1 MGEESAPAETGDN
14 ADNYESGLLASYAL
28 EGETTLEDFDCGRL
42 GDRETANPGRGTFYA
57 SKSGKAVEGQEYET
71 QHPPHGPS
79 AFFEEQNLDEL
90 VEGEE
95 TASGGEIRE
104 RTLDGA
110 VAIIAY
116 QDPDSGDVKEY
127 LLEENPSDYA
137 LQEYAGKLRFIGG
150 AIDRVNGHKED
161 PYTALA
167 REFSEEIPSRDAVN
181 ILLKYLESKTPYKT
195 VQVDVE
201 GEKTETHIFKV
212 LISSW
217 DEWQTVVGANLGDDA
232 GFSRVVDLDDILTLG
247 KKGFAFNDFEVIHE
261 FATGGLPQNDP
272 GKKHPHKMSEKDGA
286 RNDGEEGHSDG
297 EDEETHDGGGEANHE
312 IHH

>member
-1 MGEESAPAETGDN
+1 MGEESAPAETGEN
-14 ADNYESGLLASYAL
+14 AENYEGGLLASYAL
-28 EGETTLEDFDCGRL
+28 EDETPSEGFDSGRAEN
-42 GDRETANPGRGTFYA
+42 RETANHRRGAFYA
-57 SKSGKAVEGQEYET
+57 SKSGKAVEEQEYGT
-71 QHPPHGPS
+71 QHTPHGRQ
-79 AFFEEQNLDEL
+79 AFFEGQNLDGL
-90 VEGEE
+90 VEREE
-95 TASGGEIRE
+95 TVGGSEIRE

-116 QDPDSGDVKEY
+116 QDPDSGEVKEY

-150 AIDRVNGHKED
+150 AIDRVNGSKED

-167 REFSEEIPSRDAVN
+167 REFSEEIPSREAVN

-212 LISSW
+212 LIPSW
-217 DEWQTVVGANLGDDA
+217 DEWQAVVGANLGDDA
-232 GFSRVVDLDDILTLG
+232 GFSRVVTLDDILTLG

-261 FATGGLPQNDP
+261 FAAGGLPQNDP
-272 GKKHPHKMSEKDGA
+272 EKKHPHKSSGKNDPGH
-286 RNDGEEGHSDG
+286 DGEQGDSGSEDDTAHDG
-297 EDEETHDGGGEANHE
+297 DGETHDGGYH
-312 IHH
+312 